1 MLHQYSVLDNKKFTS
16 KLKRLANEYS
26 PWGKLKFSDMAPFF
40 GGLCEE
46 MGEKDL
52 KKSMLSE
59 TSYDFIVKPG
69 SELESSFRKAITN
82 IGLEDEFLKSYRRVL
97 ERKDAGVSHVL
108 LYAKYGDL
116 TLKKAPIIKFNPTEF
131 QFFTNKMP
139 KKKMLYVG
147 LEWYGEKFT
156 PEVQKYIEKCWI
168 KHIVSF
174 DTYRL
179 LESVF
184 PNILFEPVTIETK
197 TTQEEWCALILE
209 NVKETSI
216 HKFKDENE
224 IYTIFDFELEEF
236 KQSNS
241 FVVDEHTFLLTVK
254 DFDFLVNEKVFPKS
268 HKSWLGSNGFWSLR
282 YF

>member
-1 MLHQYSVLDNKKFTS
+1 
-16 KLKRLANEYS
+16 
-26 PWGKLKFSDMAPFF
+26 
-40 GGLCEE
+40 

-52 KKSMLSE
+52 KKAMISE

-69 SELESSFRKAITN
+69 SELEVSFRQAITN
-82 IGLEDEFLKSYRRVL
+82 IGLEEEFLKSYQRVL
-97 ERKDAGVSHVL
+97 ERKDADVSHVL
-108 LYAKYGDL
+108 LYANYGDL
-116 TLKKAPIIKFNPTEF
+116 TLKKVPIIKFNPTEF

-147 LEWYGEKFT
+147 LDWYGEKFP

-168 KHIVSF
+168 KHIVSI

-184 PNILFEPVTIETK
+184 PNVLFEPVTIETK
-197 TTQEEWCALILE
+197 TTKEEWCAINLE

-216 HKFKDENE
+216 HKFRDENKTH
-224 IYTIFDFELEEF
+224 TIFDFKLEEF
-236 KQSNS
+236 KQSKS
-241 FVVDEHTFLLTVK
+241 FIVDEHTFLLTVE
-254 DFDFLVNEKVFPKS
+254 DFDFLVKEKVFPKS